1 MSIFDK
7 DIIKNESDI
16 ELEKKRQAFMES
28 LLKAANEVNRLS
40 KKGLGEYMVMGWPD
54 LGKVFVGQ
62 YPNS

>member
-16 ELEKKRQAFMES
+16 ELLKKHQAFMES
-28 LLKAANEVNRLS
+28 LLNASNQVNKLS
-40 KKGLGEYMVMGWPD
+40 KKAKGMYVIVGWPD
-54 LGKVFVGQ
+54 LGEAFVGQ

>member
-1 MSIFDK
+1 MSVFDK

-16 ELEKKRQAFMES
+16 ELEKKLQAFMES
-28 LLKAANEVNRLS
+28 LLNAANEVNKLS

-54 LGKVFVGQ
+54 LEKVFVGQ

>member
-1 MSIFDK
+1 MSVFNPN
-7 DIIKNESDI
+7 IIQDESDI

-28 LLKAANEVNRLS
+28 LLNAANEVNRLS
-40 KKGLGEYMVMGWPD
+40 KKGMGEYMVMGWPD

>member
-16 ELEKKRQAFMES
+16 EWEKKSQAFMES
-28 LLKAANEVNRLS
+28 LLKAANEVNQLS